1 MGDETYPLA
10 RHDDG
15 LLEVVGVYG
24 SFHCAQIQVKLANPF
39 RIGQAHT
46 VRLILKCSMM
56 PMQVDG
62 EPWAQ
67 GPCTVTI
74 THKTHALMLCFSG
87 EQSDDD
93 VSSASDQ
100 EDLKGAE

>member
-1 MGDETYPLA
+1 
-10 RHDDG
+10 
-15 LLEVVGVYG
+15 
-24 SFHCAQIQVKLANPF
+24 
-39 RIGQAHT
+39 
-46 VRLILKCSMM
+46 MM

-74 THKTHALMLCFSG
+74 THKTHALMLYFSG

-93 VSSASDQ
+93 ISSASDQ
-100 EDLKGAE
+100 EDLKDAE

>member
-1 MGDETYPLA
+1 MIPVVDFILPYSQFPFPNF

-46 VRLILKCSMM
+46 VR
-56 PMQVDG
+56 VG
-62 EPWAQ
+62 E
-67 GPCTVTI
+67 
-74 THKTHALMLCFSG
+74 M
-87 EQSDDD
+87 
-93 VSSASDQ
+93 
-100 EDLKGAE
+100 

>member
-1 MGDETYPLA
+1 M
-10 RHDDG
+10 H
-15 LLEVVGVYG
+15 VV
-24 SFHCAQIQVKLANPF
+24 SRTDIFLITSWFQ
-39 RIGQAHT
+39 
-46 VRLILKCSMM
+46 LILKCSMM

-74 THKTHALMLCFSG
+74 THKTHALMLYFSG

-93 VSSASDQ
+93 ISSTSDQ
-100 EDLKGAE
+100 EDGKEAE